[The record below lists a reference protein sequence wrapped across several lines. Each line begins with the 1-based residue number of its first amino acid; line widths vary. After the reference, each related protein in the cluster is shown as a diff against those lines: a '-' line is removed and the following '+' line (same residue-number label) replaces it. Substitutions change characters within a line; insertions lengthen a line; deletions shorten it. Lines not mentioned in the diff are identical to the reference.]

1 MTTLRTP
8 VYDSKLF
15 DVSNRGDHVTLV
27 TESSMLRHAGHRG
40 LRYANEV
47 DHPFRR
53 AYDDACDEGLSIL
66 SGRTGR
72 VVRFVVTSVDM
83 DGDEVAGWRLEP
95 VAEDRRLVD
104 RPTDVLVIND

>member
-1 MTTLRTP
+1 MTALCTP

-40 LRYANEV
+40 LRFTNEV

-53 AYDDACDEGLSIL
+53 AYDDACDEGLSIM
-66 SGRTGR
+66 SARTNR
-72 VVRFVVTSVDM
+72 VVRFVVVSTDL
-83 DGDEVAGWRLEP
+83 DGEEVAGWRLEP
-95 VAEDRRLVD
+95 VREDRHLLD